1 MIFSA
6 HYIICGKYDDS
17 LEITWSEC
25 RVAKL
30 SDRYY
35 CRNMA
40 RRYRIWCSCSF
51 TFRTEK
57 PGRNIINN
65 IVKHLTQ
72 ESFNSPRLTAAET
85 QTFLDPAS
93 WCTYQF
99 GFYCRYADT
108 RKIVRARTTYG
119 YAYIS
124 SPEWSMHTLQKWL
137 PHHSLELH
145 IQTTFTHHSVH
156 QFSFTGR
163 SSFASAVR
171 CRFGVMCYLSPARN
185 DKHGL
190 CVYTE
195 TFTSYCSY
203 EFVDCTPM

>member
-85 QTFLDPAS
+85 QTFLNLSS

-108 RKIVRARTTYG
+108 RKIVRARTTYVCLHKLAG
-119 YAYIS
+119 V
-124 SPEWSMHTLQKWL
+124 EHT
-137 PHHSLELH
+137 HSKMTPTPFTRVTH
-145 IQTTFTHHSVH
+145 STTFTHHSVH

-171 CRFGVMCYLSPARN
+171 CRFGVMCYLSSARN

-195 TFTSYCSY
+195 TFSSYCSY

>member
-108 RKIVRARTTYG
+108 RKIVRARTTYVCLHKLAG
-119 YAYIS
+119 VEHTHSKMTPTPFTRVTHSNNIYAPFCPSIFVYRA
-124 SPEWSMHTLQKWL
+124 L
-137 PHHSLELH
+137 
-145 IQTTFTHHSVH
+145 FFRFCCAV
-156 QFSFTGR
+156 SFWCHVL
-163 SSFASAVR
+163 FI
-171 CRFGVMCYLSPARN
+171 FGTQR
-185 DKHGL
+185 
-190 CVYTE
+190 
-195 TFTSYCSY
+195 
-203 EFVDCTPM
+203 